1 MTDTPSARVVIIDD
15 EPEVCE
21 LIGKVLRREGYD
33 AHSALNGEAGLALIA
48 AEPPVCLVVDKLLP
62 TLGGLEVAA
71 QVRQRWPS
79 VAIVLVTA
87 HPEPFTLDTERPDA
101 VLAKPF
107 KNLDVVVSTVRE
119 AIEAVAAQR
128 AARGGTLNSLKE
140 RVAAVVA
147 EITPGRRKRE

>member
-15 EPEVCE
+15 EAEVCD
-21 LIGKVLRREGYD
+21 LLGKVLMREGYD
-33 AHSALNGEAGLALIA
+33 VHTAQTGEAGLALIEA
-48 AEPPVCLVVDKLLP
+48 QPPVCLVVDKLLP
-62 TLGGLEVAA
+62 SLGGLEVAA
-71 QVRQRWPS
+71 QVRQRWPK

-107 KNLDVVVSTVRE
+107 KNLEVVVTAVRE
-119 AIEAVAAQR
+119 AIEAQR
-128 AARGGTLNSLKE
+128 TAKGPLTNLKE